1 MDDRITRAEERLA
14 HLLHAQDELS
24 DVLRVLEARLA
35 RLERTVEFLAAREA
49 ERLRD
54 EPGQDP

>member
-14 HLLHAQDELS
+14 HLLLAQDELS
-24 DVLRVLEARLA
+24 DVLRALEARLA

>member
-14 HLLHAQDELS
+14 HLLLAQDELS
-24 DVLRVLEARLA
+24 DVLRALEARLA
-35 RLERTVEFLAAREA
+35 RLERTVEFLAGREA